1 MHPIEEIR
9 GELDEKLKE
18 KKIVLC
24 VTGSIAAVETIHL
37 AHELIRHGATVY
49 PVMTQEAIRIIHPN
63 ALECATGNKPIT
75 ELTGKVEHVS
85 FCGKNRDRADLLLIA
100 PCTAN
105 TLSKIAS
112 GIADTPVTTF
122 AATAVGSSI
131 PVIIAP
137 AMHKSMYDHPF
148 LKENV
153 EKCKSAGIK
162 FMGPK
167 IEEGKAK
174 IADIEEIVENVIY
187 NVGKK
192 NLRGKKILVIG
203 GSTIEP
209 IDDVRIVTNRSSG
222 KTATALVKNAFE
234 RGAETEFWYGNGT
247 EKNPPYIPIKRFE
260 SVKDLISLIEKT
272 DLKKFDIIVNCA
284 AISDY
289 TPERK
294 KGKIPS
300 GKEEIEI
307 RLKRAQKILPKL
319 REATPSAVL
328 VGFKLESEEEGIVE
342 KAFERL
348 KEEKI
353 DLMIANTV
361 KGVGKDENEIW
372 IIDRKERRLH
382 KKGKKEDLAAKIFD
396 LADHIH
402 DTITK

>member
-1 MHPIEEIR
+1 
-9 GELDEKLKE
+9 
-18 KKIVLC
+18 
-24 VTGSIAAVETIHL
+24 
-37 AHELIRHGATVY
+37 
-49 PVMTQEAIRIIHPN
+49 
-63 ALECATGNKPIT
+63 
-75 ELTGKVEHVS
+75 
-85 FCGKNRDRADLLLIA
+85 
-100 PCTAN
+100 
-105 TLSKIAS
+105 
-112 GIADTPVTTF
+112 
-122 AATAVGSSI
+122 
-131 PVIIAP
+131 
-137 AMHKSMYDHPF
+137 MYDHPF

-260 SVKDLISLIEKT
+260 SVKDLINLIEKT

-294 KGKIPS
+294 KRENSFGERGNRDKIEASPEDPS
-300 GKEEIEI
+300 EIAGSYA
-307 RLKRAQKILPKL
+307 LC
-319 REATPSAVL
+319 
-328 VGFKLESEEEGIVE
+328 GFG
-342 KAFERL
+342 
-348 KEEKI
+348 
-353 DLMIANTV
+353 
-361 KGVGKDENEIW
+361 W
-372 IIDRKERRLH
+372 I
-382 KKGKKEDLAAKIFD
+382 
-396 LADHIH
+396 
-402 DTITK
+402 